1 MNLKKLHHVAI
12 IGSDYAKS
20 KRFYVDLLGFR
31 IIRENHRPERPKRGK
46 YSSVCWSPTTIP
58 EASVTLT
65 FPKAIVAIVIHRL
78 KSKVNSFFIMMVH
91 YLSSKAL

>member
-31 IIRENHRPERPKRGK
+31 IIRENHRPERRTRQILICLLV
-46 YSSVCWSPTTIP
+46 SHDDS
-58 EASVTLT
+58 
-65 FPKAIVAIVIHRL
+65 
-78 KSKVNSFFIMMVH
+78 
-91 YLSSKAL
+91 